1 MKRLKFRKEKGMYIV
16 NYDGRDRLP
25 GTGML
30 TVSQVA
36 EWLNVE
42 RRTVTALIERYKN
55 PLPAVDIGAGGKNRA
70 YRVSVEALARFSS

>member
-1 MKRLKFRKEKGMYIV
+1 MAREKTDYRTNLARINEKF
-16 NYDGRDRLP
+16 P
-25 GTGML
+25 GVGML